1 MGGDDAMEWNTDSSL
16 EVSTIMRRV
25 TATLDEHNMCVLG
38 AVGAQEPRLT
48 PCTDEE
54 QAPLGS
60 K

>member
-1 MGGDDAMEWNTDSSL
+1 MEWNTDSSL

-25 TATLDEHNMCVLG
+25 TAILDEHNMCVLG

-54 QAPLGS
+54 QAPLGP